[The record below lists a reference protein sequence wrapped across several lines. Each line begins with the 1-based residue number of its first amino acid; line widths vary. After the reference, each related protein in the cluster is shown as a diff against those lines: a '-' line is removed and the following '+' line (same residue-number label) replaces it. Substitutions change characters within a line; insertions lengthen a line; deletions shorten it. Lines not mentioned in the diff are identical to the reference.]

1 MILANP
7 VPLYIYKQKAVCLA
21 GMTVK
26 LYQNVD
32 DELCDVTYIFALK
45 GVIDKKQKFFQE
57 C

>member
-1 MILANP
+1 
-7 VPLYIYKQKAVCLA
+7 
-21 GMTVK
+21 MTVK

-32 DELCDVTYIFALK
+32 DELCDVKYIFALK